1 MMKRLLVQG
10 DSELVIKQMNGVYR
24 TLHPNM
30 KHLNDQAC
38 QLVQKFQSITFE
50 HVGREFNERADWLC
64 RQHS

>member
-10 DSELVIKQMNGVYR
+10 DSELVINQMTGVYR

-30 KHLNDQAC
+30 KPLHEQAC
-38 QLVQKFQSITFE
+38 QLVQKFQSITFQ
-50 HVGREFNERADWLC
+50 HVGRELNERADWLC